1 MDDVK
6 KEDMDSHDCY
16 FNAMLNFAFCGEVR
30 LVDDAPSCIVPGP
43 AYTSLTSVVWSGKRG
58 GTWPP
63 VLQTFKHKYLNSH
76 CGLTDPTLRTI
87 PPVWNI
93 HLYPGC

>member
-30 LVDDAPSCIVPGP
+30 LVDDAPSCIVPGY
-43 AYTSLTSVVWSGKRG
+43 YTSLTSVVWRG
-58 GTWPP
+58 AAPGHQCYKLSNT
-63 VLQTFKHKYLNSH
+63 
-76 CGLTDPTLRTI
+76 
-87 PPVWNI
+87 NI
-93 HLYPGC
+93 